1 MSTGRVIGHRG
12 APRLAPENTLQ
23 SFRAAAGTGVAW
35 IETDVSLLGDG
46 TPVICHDPDLQR
58 LAGRPERLRDLRCAD
73 LERLGVQAIV
83 PTLDAALETL
93 GDYGLSVN
101 LDIKTHG
108 GEAGAVAE
116 ATLAVLDARQWPID
130 KLVIS
135 SFNFAV
141 LERLRALRPDLPLGL
156 LYDAPADDWRAT
168 AQRLSAATIHPNH
181 AHLSAAITAEMIAAG
196 VRVLTWTVNRP
207 ADAIRLWRWGVD
219 GVITDDPVAMLEL
232 DATGAD

>member
-1 MSTGRVIGHRG
+1 MPSGRVIGHRG
-12 APRLAPENTLQ
+12 APRLAPENTLE
-23 SFRAAAGTGVAW
+23 SFRAAAHTGVAW
-35 IETDVSLLGDG
+35 VETDVSLLGDG
-46 TPVICHDPDLQR
+46 TPVICHDPDLVR
-58 LAGRPERLRDLRCAD
+58 IADRPERLRDLCRAD
-73 LERLGVQAIV
+73 LERLGVALRV
-83 PTLDAALETL
+83 PTLDAALAAL
-93 GDYGLSVN
+93 ASHGLSVN

-116 ATLAVLDARQWPID
+116 ATLAALDACAWPLE

-156 LYDAPADDWRAT
+156 LYDAPADDWCAT
-168 AQRLSAATIHPNH
+168 ARRLGAATIHPNH

-219 GVITDDPVAMLEL
+219 GVITDDPALMLGL
-232 DATGAD
+232 DDSET

>member
-1 MSTGRVIGHRG
+1 MSSGRVIGHRG
-12 APRLAPENTLQ
+12 APRLAPENTLK
-23 SFRAAAGTGVAW
+23 SFHAAAKTGVAW
-35 IETDVSLLGDG
+35 VETDVSLLGDG
-46 TPVICHDPDLQR
+46 TAVICHDPDLQR
-58 LAGRPERLRDLRCAD
+58 IAGRPERLRDLRLAD
-73 LERLGVQAIV
+73 LDRLGVADRV
-83 PTLDAALETL
+83 PTLDAAIETL

-101 LDIKTHG
+101 LDVKTHG
-108 GEAGAVAE
+108 GEAGAVAD
-116 ATLAVLDARQWPID
+116 ATLAVLDARAWPLD

-168 AQRLSAATIHPNH
+168 ARRLGAATIHPNH

-219 GVITDDPVAMLEL
+219 GVITDDPALMLGLGDTEV
-232 DATGAD
+232 